1 MFVLLVVK
9 RSCAHLAKSVLS
21 SGVQGIGFWCIQIRK
36 GKSQAVCLG
45 TGCRSQG
52 PKQDKYLI
60 FAFALFSE
68 FYFVNCYFLQVD
80 SIKFL

>member
-9 RSCAHLAKSVLS
+9 RSCTHLAKGFLS
-21 SGVQGIGFWCIQIRK
+21 SGVQGIGFECIQIRK
-36 GKSQAVCLG
+36 EKSQVVYLG

-52 PKQDKYLI
+52 PNQDKSLV

-68 FYFVNCYFLQVD
+68 FYLVNFYFLQVD
-80 SIKFL
+80 SFKFL